1 MSRTRTG
8 TAMNI
13 RPIEQDRA
21 LRDQTI
27 AERLDEIERVLKFD
41 PHVPY
46 RRELIREYLA
56 YTTDPEERYER
67 A

>member
-1 MSRTRTG
+1 
-8 TAMNI
+8 MN
-13 RPIEQDRA
+13 A
-21 LRDQTI
+21 LAEPRDQTI

-56 YTTDPEERYER
+56 YTTDPEERR
-67 A
+67 NPS